1 MFRISL
7 IIIILLSA
15 SSLNVGAVS
24 KKSVNHG
31 RNFSLNR
38 AIVVDCD
45 NEAAKDKITELITKA
60 GASVKTK
67 GLLASKIVVDRVRN
81 IDGVTE
87 KNAFQIKVTPKKV
100 IIHYTS
106 DVSLSDAMLK
116 LTEMVTYGKIIGKD
130 ITDWHTSPLGN
141 EGVIDCSARILTA
154 TEIEGKIKAER
165 AKQVVL
171 ILADSDNW
179 RIETDVFK
187 LVNPQQNIY
196 PDGRYYTQET
206 IAAIIAKAARN
217 KLTVVPMVELLTPN
231 ASFER
236 VTGHSQ
242 FSVEGMRF
250 VRAII
255 EELVQHLG
263 CKKICLGTKS
273 DAADERYM
281 QFIEDI
287 AAKCD
292 VELLIN

>member
-287 AAKCD
+287 ATKCD

>member
-31 RNFSLNR
+31 RDFSLNR

-45 NEAAKDKITELITKA
+45 NEAAKTKITELITKA
-60 GASVKTK
+60 GANVKTR

-87 KNAFQIKVTPKKV
+87 KNAFQIKVTPRKV
-100 IIHYTS
+100 ILHYTS
-106 DVSLSDAMLK
+106 DVSLNEAMLK
-116 LTEMVTYGKIIGKD
+116 LTEMVTYGKIIGRD

-141 EGVIDCSARILTA
+141 EGVIDCSTKILTA

-196 PDGRYYTQET
+196 PDGKYYTQET